1 MARTKKYERTPVIL
15 RADEIVKMFYQG
27 YTIPMLIKKV
37 KESEISSTI
46 AAKRK
51 VYETLYE
58 YDMRKG
64 WEKDETV

>member
-1 MARTKKYERTPVIL
+1 
-15 RADEIVKMFYQG
+15 
-27 YTIPMLIKKV
+27 MLIKKV

-64 WEKDETV
+64 WEKDETP